1 MGASGSHFLW
11 LKMTDF
17 ILSALSSLW
26 AFLASVWDSSPT
38 FYPGLAGAL
47 IAVISIRNQRRTSRE
62 KNSLDFEAAYK
73 RNKEV
78 VEAWT
83 EVLRIYKDRAN
94 FPIADWGREENAQ
107 IEGAK
112 ALKIIF
118 NEWERCANAVNNDLY
133 DEQYLYKVYG
143 STLIFLDVHFEPYME
158 ECRKRNPRFYRNMKC
173 LALKWRVRRAYED
186 SENETKEYK
195 KLLKEAQELVDKLHA
210 QF

>member
-1 MGASGSHFLW
+1 M
-11 LKMTDF
+11 
-17 ILSALSSLW
+17 
-26 AFLASVWDSSPT
+26 
-38 FYPGLAGAL
+38 
-47 IAVISIRNQRRTSRE
+47 
-62 KNSLDFEAAYK
+62 
-73 RNKEV
+73 
-78 VEAWT
+78 
-83 EVLRIYKDRAN
+83 LRIYKDRAN
-94 FPIADWGREENAQ
+94 FPIADWGRDENSQ
-107 IEGAK
+107 TDGAK

>member
-1 MGASGSHFLW
+1 
-11 LKMTDF
+11 MTDF
-17 ILSALSSLW
+17 LFSAFEHIW
-26 AFLASVWDSSPT
+26 TFLADIWTASPT

-47 IAVISIRNQRRTSRE
+47 IAVRSISNQRRTSRE

-78 VEAWT
+78 VEAWA
-83 EVLRIYKDRAN
+83 EVLRIYKDRTN
-94 FPIADWGREENAQ
+94 FPIANWGKDEYSQ
-107 IEGAK
+107 TEGGK

-133 DEQYLYKVYG
+133 DEKYLYKVYG

-186 SENETKEYK
+186 ADNETKEYK
-195 KLLKEAQELVDKLHA
+195 KLLDEAQKLVKKLHA

>member
-1 MGASGSHFLW
+1 
-11 LKMTDF
+11 MTDLLF
-17 ILSALSSLW
+17 TILEHLW
-26 AFLASVWDSSPT
+26 TFLVKIWEASPT
-38 FYPGLAGAL
+38 FYPGLAGAV
-47 IAVISIRNQRRTSRE
+47 IAVTSIRNQRRTSRE

-78 VEAWT
+78 VDAWK

-94 FPIADWGREENAQ
+94 FPIADWGKDEYSQ
-107 IEGAK
+107 TEGGL

-133 DEQYLYKVYG
+133 DDRYLYKVYG

-186 SENETKEYK
+186 ADNETKEYK
-195 KLLKEAQELVDKLHA
+195 KLLKEAQELVEKLHA

>member
-1 MGASGSHFLW
+1 
-11 LKMTDF
+11 MTEL
-17 ILSALSSLW
+17 ILSAFATLW
-26 AFLASVWDSSPT
+26 SFLVDIWKASPT
-38 FYPGLAGAL
+38 FYPGLAGAI
-47 IAVISIRNQRRTSRE
+47 IAVTSIRNQRRTSRE

-78 VEAWT
+78 VDAWI

-94 FPIADWGREENAQ
+94 FPIANWGKDEFSQ
-107 IEGAK
+107 TEGGK

-118 NEWERCANAVNNDLY
+118 NEWERCANAVSNDLY

-158 ECRKRNPRFYRNMKC
+158 ECRKRNARFYRNMKS

-186 SENETKEYK
+186 AENETKEYK
-195 KLLKEAQELVDKLHA
+195 KLLKDAQALVERLNAH
-210 QF
+210 F